1 VNQLESEGVGVLEPC
16 DMAPAESAAPAQLAA
31 PAPGDPA
38 APIEP
43 AAKPATLPVDVKPDV
58 LTSQDWCLNLSMQV
72 KQT

>member
-1 VNQLESEGVGVLEPC
+1 
-16 DMAPAESAAPAQLAA
+16 MAPAESAAPAQLAPA
-31 PAPGDPA
+31 APGDPA

-43 AAKPATLPVDVKPDV
+43 AAKPAALPVDVKPDV